1 MPADFDAV
9 HCSPLV
15 DIRKTRNDGSSRNR
29 AKFGPVRGK
38 TMPGVFP
45 TGSIGGTPA
54 YTNSGSGK
62 YPIQN
67 LSLPVR
73 EQRSSPQ
80 MWNRSPE
87 ELINLDGILTGR
99 GWVEN
104 SPIANQASPSD
115 TANVDTN
122 MSDNTSEGH
131 KSGLTPSST
140 NHSSSNTSYS
150 SPHEENIDN
159 VGPKSSHR
167 RSQDS
172 TGLTPASVSNSG
184 PFSFGTTDEVQYPI
198 RASPR
203 MQDNGG
209 LGDGQV
215 WQLGSP
221 NAMPGGLGS
230 SPSTDAAWAQ
240 LLDGVL
246 WDNSQTGVGNTV
258 QWTGQQGP
266 AV

>member
-1 MPADFDAV
+1 M
-9 HCSPLV
+9 
-15 DIRKTRNDGSSRNR
+15 REKTI
-29 AKFGPVRGK
+29 
-38 TMPGVFP
+38 PGVFP
-45 TGSIGGTPA
+45 KGPISRTPA
-54 YTNSGSGK
+54 YGNSGSDK

-80 MWNRSPE
+80 LWNRSPE
-87 ELINLDGILTGR
+87 ELVNLDGILNGH

-104 SPIANQASPSD
+104 SPIAHQASPSD
-115 TANVDTN
+115 TTNFDTN
-122 MSDNTSEGH
+122 MSDNNSEGN
-131 KSGLTPSST
+131 KSGLTPST

-150 SPHEENIDN
+150 SPQEENIDSA
-159 VGPKSSHR
+159 GPVPSHR

-172 TGLTPASVSNSG
+172 TGLKPSVGSASG
-184 PFSFGTTDEVQYPI
+184 LFSFGSTDEVQYPI

-209 LGDGQV
+209 LGDSHA

-221 NAMPGGLGS
+221 NSIPGGLGS
-230 SPSTDAAWAQ
+230 SPSNDAAWAQ

-246 WDNSQTGVGNTV
+246 WDTSQAGVGNTV
-258 QWTGQQGP
+258 QWTGQ
-266 AV
+266 

>member
-1 MPADFDAV
+1 
-9 HCSPLV
+9 
-15 DIRKTRNDGSSRNR
+15 
-29 AKFGPVRGK
+29 
-38 TMPGVFP
+38 MPGVFP
-45 TGSIGGTPA
+45 KGPVSGTPVHG
-54 YTNSGSGK
+54 TPGSVK

-87 ELINLDGILTGR
+87 ELISLDGILTGS

-104 SPIANQASPSD
+104 SPIAHQASPAD
-115 TANVDTN
+115 TANYDTN
-122 MSDNTSEGH
+122 MSDSTSEGP
-131 KSGLTPSST
+131 KSGMTPST

-159 VGPKSSHR
+159 IGPASSHR

-172 TGLTPASVSNSG
+172 SVLTPAGGSTPG
-184 PFSFGTTDEVQYPI
+184 LFPFGSTDEVQYPI
-198 RASPR
+198 RSSPR

-215 WQLGSP
+215 WQIGSP
-221 NAMPGGLGS
+221 NAMPGGLVS
-230 SPSTDAAWAQ
+230 SPTSDAAWAQ

-246 WDNSQTGVGNTV
+246 WDNSQAGVGNTV

-266 AV
+266 TV

>member
-1 MPADFDAV
+1 M
-9 HCSPLV
+9 HCSPLI
-15 DIRKTRNDGSSRNR
+15 DIRKTQGNDSSKNP
-29 AKFGPVRGK
+29 AKFAPVRDK
-38 TMPGVFP
+38 TIPGVFP
-45 TGSIGGTPA
+45 KGPVGGTPTYSNPGPA
-54 YTNSGSGK
+54 K
-62 YPIQN
+62 YPIQSLN
-67 LSLPVR
+67 LPVR

-87 ELINLDGILTGR
+87 ELLNLDGILTGS

-104 SPIANQASPSD
+104 SPIAHQSSPSD
-115 TANVDTN
+115 TANYDTN
-122 MSDNTSEGH
+122 MSDSTSEGH
-131 KSGLTPSST
+131 KSGVTPST

-159 VGPKSSHR
+159 VGPTSSHR

-172 TGLTPASVSNSG
+172 TGLTPAAGSTSG
-184 PFSFGTTDEVQYPI
+184 LFSFGTTDEVQYPI

-209 LGDGQV
+209 LGDSHV
-215 WQLGSP
+215 WQVGSP

-230 SPSTDAAWAQ
+230 SPTSDATWAQ

-246 WDNSQTGVGNTV
+246 WDSSQAGVGNTV
-258 QWTGQQGP
+258 QWTGQ
-266 AV
+266 